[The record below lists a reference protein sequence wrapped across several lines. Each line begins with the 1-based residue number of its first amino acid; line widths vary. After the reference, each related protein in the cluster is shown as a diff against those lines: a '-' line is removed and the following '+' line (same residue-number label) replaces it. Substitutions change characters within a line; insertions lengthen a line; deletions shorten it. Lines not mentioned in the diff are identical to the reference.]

1 MDKYSNTNI
10 NEIIG
15 AANTASTG
23 SVWLKENEKLIEKLE
38 AAYKSAPEI
47 SAASQSNQLY
57 GINFSSLHI
66 LIDNNTPSELVED
79 NTVFPIPLADD
90 WILGVA
96 NIRGDIIPIIDLE
109 KTITGEI
116 TNYNSDSSNIMIIGK
131 GEDAFG
137 LPLEQL
143 PMPVCVSNDEKL
155 HDYTSVPEPI
165 REYVEYAYTHDERIW
180 ASINFPLFIQSLKT

>member
-1 MDKYSNTNI
+1 MNKYSNTNI

-15 AANTASTG
+15 EANSASTG
-23 SVWLKENEKLIEKLE
+23 SVWLKENENLIEKLE
-38 AAYKSAPEI
+38 AAYKSVPENK
-47 SAASQSNQLY
+47 AASQRNQLY
-57 GINFSSLHI
+57 GIKFSSLHI
-66 LIDNNTPSELVED
+66 LIDKSTPSELVED

-116 TNYNSDSSNIMIIGK
+116 TNYNSNSSNILIIGK
-131 GEDAFG
+131 GEDIFG
-137 LPLEQL
+137 LLLEQL
-143 PMPVCVSNDEKL
+143 PMPISVSNDEKL
-155 HDYTSVPEPI
+155 HDYADVPEPI